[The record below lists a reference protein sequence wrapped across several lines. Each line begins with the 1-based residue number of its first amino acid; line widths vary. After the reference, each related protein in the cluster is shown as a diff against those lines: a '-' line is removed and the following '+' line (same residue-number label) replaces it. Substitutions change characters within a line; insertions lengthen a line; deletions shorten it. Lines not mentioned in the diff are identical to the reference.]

1 MKIGKQFKNASVT
14 EMRKSCWQDVKYLAL
29 ENSQAVQYILEQ
41 AELNAT
47 QTIDEKTDLTW
58 DQLFYGSVGSI
69 LSTGYYNRHVVA
81 FFHFRGITY

>member
-14 EMRKSCWQDVKYLAL
+14 EIRKSCRQDVKYLMPA
-29 ENSQAVQYILEQ
+29 NAQAIQYILEQ

-47 QTIDEKTDLTW
+47 QTMNEKTDLTW
-58 DQLFYGSVGSI
+58 DQLFYGSVGSM
-69 LSTGYYNRHVVA
+69 LSMGDYNRHVVA